1 MRQSLRS
8 VLVVGVLVNLL
19 SGCQELTGRTLG
31 ETIDDGTIT
40 AAVTSKLAHEKAAN
54 LLRIDV
60 NTTQGTVYLNGV
72 VENAEAKQR
81 AAALAWEVKGVKE
94 VVNNLKVQ

>member
-1 MRQSLRS
+1 
-8 VLVVGVLVNLL
+8 
-19 SGCQELTGRTLG
+19 
-31 ETIDDGTIT
+31 
-40 AAVTSKLAHEKAAN
+40 
-54 LLRIDV
+54 V

-94 VVNNLKVQ
+94 VVNNLKLQ